1 MENKSYAFAA
11 GLFALLLGVAG
22 VLSLYWLG
30 GSGEAT
36 HDYIVVTKQN
46 IGGLNPQAQVRYRG
60 IRVGKVSDIRL
71 DPEDY
76 SNILV
81 TISVSED
88 VPLTKGTIA
97 KLNYQGVTGLAHILL
112 LETGKD
118 SAPLE
123 PNDRVPPRIT
133 MIPSLLD
140 ELGETGT
147 ATLKQARLL
156 VDSANALIDEEN
168 RARFKATLVNLEAT
182 TGAMRPAIDNLNQT
196 LVQVRKLLDD
206 RNVAQLS
213 QAAGQVGPLLADTRV
228 LIGKMQVATDKLDVA
243 IGDASAGGTAAL
255 MPRLNELATDFS
267 LTSRQLSRVLRILED
282 TPQGLVFG
290 APEQPPGPGEPG
302 FRPVAEK

>member
-11 GLFALLLGVAG
+11 GLFALLLGAAALLAV
-22 VLSLYWLG
+22 YWLN
-30 GSGEAT
+30 GSKDAE

-81 TISVSED
+81 TISVNDD
-88 VPLTKGTIA
+88 VPLTRGTVA

-118 SAPLE
+118 NEPLV
-123 PNDRVPPRIT
+123 PNDDQPPRIT
-133 MIPSLLD
+133 MIPSLLE
-140 ELGETGT
+140 ELGETGM
-147 ATLKQARLL
+147 ATLKQARQLMA
-156 VDSANALIDEEN
+156 SANAMLDDGN
-168 RARFKATLVNLEAT
+168 RANVKATLANIEAASGQMKPVLE
-182 TGAMRPAIDNLNQT
+182 NLNTT
-196 LVQVRKLLDD
+196 LQQVRKLLDD
-206 RNVAQLS
+206 RNIKNLS
-213 QAAGQVGPLLADTRV
+213 QAAGEIQPLLADTRL
-228 LIGKMQVATDKLDVA
+228 LIGKMQVATDKFDVA
-243 IGDASAGGTAAL
+243 IGDASAGGTSAL

-267 LTSRQLSRVLRILED
+267 LTSRQLSRVLRLLED

-290 APEQPPGPGEPG
+290 TPAQSPGPGEAG
-302 FRPVAEK
+302 FNPAGEK

>member
-1 MENKSYAFAA
+1 MENKSHAFAA
-11 GLFALLLGVAG
+11 GLFALLLGAA
-22 VLSLYWLG
+22 VLLALYWLG
-30 GSGEAT
+30 GAKDET

-71 DPEDY
+71 DPDDY
-76 SNILV
+76 SNILI
-81 TISVSED
+81 TISVNED
-88 VPLTKGTIA
+88 VPLTRGTVA

-118 SAPLE
+118 MEPLE
-123 PNDRVPPRIT
+123 PNDDKPPRIT

-147 ATLKQARLL
+147 ATLRQARQLMA
-156 VDSANALIDEEN
+156 SANAMLDEEN
-168 RARFKATLVNLEAT
+168 RRQVAVTLANLAEAS
-182 TGAMRPAIDNLNQT
+182 AHMKPALQNLNGT

-206 RNVAQLS
+206 RNIRNLS
-213 QAAGQVGPLLADTRV
+213 QAAGEVSPLLADTRA
-228 LIGKMQVATDKLDVA
+228 LIGKMQAATDKLDVA
-243 IGDASAGGTAAL
+243 IGDASAGGTSAL
-255 MPRLNELATDFS
+255 MPRLNELASDFS

-290 APEQPPGPGEPG
+290 APAQPPGPGEPG
-302 FRPVAEK
+302 FAERGQ

>member
-1 MENKSYAFAA
+1 MENKSHAFVA
-11 GLFALLLGVAG
+11 GLFALLLGLAT
-22 VLSLYWLG
+22 VLAVYWLG
-30 GSGEAT
+30 GTSEET

-71 DPEDY
+71 DPDDY
-76 SNILV
+76 TNILV
-81 TISVSED
+81 TISVNED

-112 LETGKD
+112 LETGKNME
-118 SAPLE
+118 PLVPDDE
-123 PNDRVPPRIT
+123 KPPRIT

-147 ATLKQARLL
+147 ATLRQARQLM
-156 VDSANALIDEEN
+156 VSANAMLSEEN
-168 RARFKATLVNLEAT
+168 RRHLTATLANLEAASANMKPT
-182 TGAMRPAIDNLNQT
+182 LKNLNT
-196 LVQVRKLLDD
+196 TMVQVNKLLDD
-206 RNVAQLS
+206 RNVKRLS
-213 QAAGQVGPLLADTRV
+213 QAAGEVGPMLADTRQ
-228 LIGKMQVATDKLDVA
+228 LLGKMQSATDKLDVA

-282 TPQGLVFG
+282 SPQGLVFG
-290 APEQPPGPGEPG
+290 VPAQPPGPGEAG
-302 FRPVAEK
+302 FSPAGSK

>member
-1 MENKSYAFAA
+1 MENKSHAFAA
-11 GLFALLLGVAG
+11 GLFALCLGAAALLAI
-22 VLSLYWLG
+22 YWLG
-30 GSGEAT
+30 GGRDAA

-81 TISVSED
+81 TISVNED
-88 VPLTKGTIA
+88 VPLTKGTVA

-123 PNDRVPPRIT
+123 PNDEAPPRIT

-140 ELGETGT
+140 ELGETGA
-147 ATLKQARLL
+147 ATLRQARQLM
-156 VDSANALIDEEN
+156 ANANAVLNDEN
-168 RARFKATLVNLEAT
+168 RGHIAGTLANLDAASKSMKPTME
-182 TGAMRPAIDNLNQT
+182 NLNAT
-196 LVQVRKLLDD
+196 LVQVKKLLDD
-206 RNVAQLS
+206 RNVRQLTH
-213 QAAGQVGPLLADTRV
+213 AAGEVGPLLTDTRI
-228 LIGKMQVATDKLDVA
+228 LIGKMQAATDKLDTA
-243 IGDASAGGTAAL
+243 IGDASAGGTSAL
-255 MPRLNELATDFS
+255 MPRLNELAVDFS
-267 LTSRQLSRVLRILED
+267 MTSRQLSRVLRILED

-290 APEQPPGPGEPG
+290 APAQTPGPGENG
-302 FRPVAEK
+302 FDPQGEK

>member
-11 GLFALLLGVAG
+11 GIFALLLGLAALLAV
-22 VLSLYWLG
+22 YWLN
-30 GSGEAT
+30 GSKDSA

-81 TISVSED
+81 TISVNDD
-88 VPLTKGTIA
+88 VPLTRGTVA

-118 SAPLE
+118 GEALV
-123 PNDRVPPRIT
+123 PNDAQPPRIT
-133 MIPSLLD
+133 MIPSLLE
-140 ELGETGT
+140 ELGETGM
-147 ATLKQARLL
+147 ATLKQARQMM
-156 VDSANALIDEEN
+156 ANASAVLDDEN
-168 RARFKATLVNLEAT
+168 RAQLKSTLANLEAAS
-182 TGAMRPAIDNLNQT
+182 GNMKPVLENLNLT
-196 LVQVRKLLDD
+196 LLQVKKLLDD
-206 RNVAQLS
+206 RNIRNQ
-213 QAAGQVGPLLADTRV
+213 PLLADTRI
-228 LIGKMQVATDKLDVA
+228 LIGKVQVATDKLDVA
-243 IGDASAGGTAAL
+243 IGDASAGGTSAL

-267 LTSRQLSRVLRILED
+267 QTSRQLSRVLRVLED

-290 APEQPPGPGEPG
+290 APAQMPGPGEAG
-302 FRPVAEK
+302 FNPAGEK